1 MIARRVYSRAG
12 AHEGLH
18 RRDHASH
25 SQELHL
31 DVALV
36 VGWQRC
42 SKLAQ
47 LWRRRSQL
55 PISYLQGWQ
64 IASQSSLRLSARGA
78 ASVSKTLASQGQT
91 RRPAKTGL
99 LRAHQ
104 C

>member
-42 SKLAQ
+42 QNLHSC
-47 LWRRRSQL
+47 
-55 PISYLQGWQ
+55 GDVDHNC
-64 IASQSSLRLSARGA
+64 LSATYKAG
-78 ASVSKTLASQGQT
+78 K
-91 RRPAKTGL
+91 
-99 LRAHQ
+99 
-104 C
+104 